1 MVVFFFSLMISVK
14 GDLVYA
20 FFSSRFC
27 FLLGWQVVGLISDK
41 SYLGFPFAPR

>member
-20 FFSSRFC
+20 FFLPVSVFC
-27 FLLGWQVVGLISDK
+27 SD
-41 SYLGFPFAPR
+41 GR